1 MSQFHAE
8 NVALVTLKMKE
19 FAEKEAK
26 REVLKRMRRI
36 AQYMVDFIDSHF
48 ADDSQ
53 QYPQFTANLHDATGV
68 AIYDDGRLEQ
78 YIPTRRASGPQRT
91 PIGEDEWGSEELAN
105 VIRQGTA
112 KFREGLWLV
121 MFSASSYAETIENIG
136 GPTEEERGRKFFSAL
151 WEYLSIDIK
160 REFQGCIIAPM
171 FGLSDS
177 IPF

>member
-1 MSQFHAE
+1 MSQFHAD

-36 AQYMVDFIDSHF
+36 ARYMVDFIDRNF

-53 QYPQFTANLHDATGV
+53 QYPQYTSNLHDATGV
-68 AIYDDGRLEQ
+68 AIYDDGKLEH
-78 YIPTRRASGPQRT
+78 YIPTQRASKPQKS
-91 PIGEDEWGSEELAN
+91 PIGEDEWGAQELAN
-105 VIRQGTA
+105 VIRQGVTRFS
-112 KFREGLWLV
+112 KGLWLV
-121 MFSASSYAETIENIG
+121 MFSASSYSEHIEDMG
-136 GPTEEERGRKFFSAL
+136 SPRDRGRSFFTSL

-160 REFQGCIIAPM
+160 KEFEGCIIAPM
-171 FGLSDS
+171 MGLSDS